1 MHIDSFVN
9 YLKNNKKASANTI
22 EAYKRDINGFARYL
36 SDAGKD
42 DIALAVSTD
51 ITGYML
57 KLKSEGRA
65 ASTINRKMAALRA
78 FYSFLSEQG
87 YVTGNPAAKLAV
99 PKASESRELEYLT
112 VEEIERLMI
121 IPDDTTAG
129 IRDRAILEIMYATGM
144 RVNEVIQAEVSDVNT
159 LLGFISFDGSC
170 GRARIVPMGK
180 PARQAVDTYIRESR
194 PALIGDREDCGTLF
208 LNYYGQPLTRQ
219 GLWKI
224 ISGYGD
230 KAGLETKLT
239 PHILRNSFAAH
250 MIENGADIKSL
261 QELMG
266 HEDITA
272 MQIYMNLKKN
282 RIKDV
287 YDSTHPRA

>member
-1 MHIDSFVN
+1 MHIDSFIN
-9 YLKNNKKASANTI
+9 YLKNDKKASANTI
-22 EAYKRDINGFARYL
+22 EAYKRDINSFARYL
-36 SDAGKD
+36 SAAGKD
-42 DIALAVSTD
+42 DIASAVSTD

-65 ASTINRKMAALRA
+65 ASTINRQMASLRA
-78 FYSFLSEQG
+78 FYSFLSERG
-87 YVTGNPAAKLAV
+87 YVAGNPAANLAV

-112 VEEIERLMI
+112 IEEIERLLA

-144 RVNEVIQAEVSDVNT
+144 RVNEVIKAEVSDVNT
-159 LLGFISFDGSC
+159 LLGFISFDGSY

-180 PARQAVDTYIRESR
+180 PARQAVDTYIREAR

-239 PHILRNSFAAH
+239 PHMLRNSFAVH

>member
-1 MHIDSFVN
+1 MYTDSFTD
-9 YLKNNKKASANTI
+9 YLKNDKKASANTV
-22 EAYKRDINGFARYL
+22 EAYRRDIDGFRKYMEARGS
-36 SDAGKD
+36 SDLAV
-42 DIALAVSTD
+42 AVSTD

-57 KLKSEGRA
+57 NLRTEGKS
-65 ASTINRKMAALRA
+65 ASTINRKMASLRA
-78 FYSFLSEQG
+78 FYSFLAERG
-87 YVTGNPAAKLAV
+87 YVRSNPAAELTV
-99 PKASESRELEYLT
+99 PRTETRELEYLSI
-112 VEEIERLMI
+112 EEVERLLEM
-121 IPDDTTAG
+121 PDETAAG

-144 RVNEVIQAEVSDVNT
+144 RVNELIQAEVSDVNT
-159 LLGFISFDGSC
+159 TLGFISFDGSH
-170 GRARIVPMGK
+170 GKARIVPMGR
-180 PARQAVDTYIRESR
+180 PARQAVETYIREAR
-194 PALIGDREDCGTLF
+194 PQLLKDREDCGVLF

-224 ISGYGD
+224 ISGYGE
-230 KAGLETKLT
+230 KAGLETRLT
-239 PHILRNSFAAH
+239 PHILRNSFAVH

-272 MQIYMNLKKN
+272 MQIYMNIKKN